1 MIAFHVVLLYTVFM
15 LTDKVYEDIRK
26 KILNLTLK
34 PGSKINFSNLRTSYG
49 VSNSPVRDALK
60 RLEAE
65 GLVCIK
71 PQSGTTVAKIDLNS
85 VEDERFRRLYLEL
98 GAIELI
104 FDKGFTE
111 EFTSKM
117 KRIISKQKE
126 AYDVRDIDLFL
137 SLDDSMHRL
146 FFEECKHEKV
156 FDSIT
161 STGGNY
167 ARIRM
172 VSYLFDEVLKYS
184 LEQHIEILNAIE
196 NHDRQRALSLIRS
209 HISRI
214 ENETFAYR
222 RYYPQ
227 YFV

>member
-1 MIAFHVVLLYTVFM
+1 M
-15 LTDKVYEDIRK
+15 LTDIVYDCTK
-26 KILNLTLK
+26 KSILSLTLK
-34 PGSKINFSNLRTSYG
+34 PGSKINFSHLRTLYG

-71 PQSGTTVAKIDLNS
+71 AQSGTTVAKIDLKK

-98 GAIELI
+98 GAIEQVFEKGLSDTFINKFKKLI
-104 FDKGFTE
+104 SEQEK
-111 EFTSKM
+111 
-117 KRIISKQKE
+117 
-126 AYDVRDIDLFL
+126 AYKAKNIEQFL
-137 SLDDSMHRL
+137 VLDDKMHRL

-156 FDSIT
+156 FDSIIAT
-161 STGGNY
+161 SGNY
-167 ARIRM
+167 TRVRM
-172 VSYLFDEVLKYS
+172 VSFLFDEVLQVS
-184 LEQHIEILNAIE
+184 LEQHQDILNALID
-196 NHDRQRALSLIRS
+196 HDCQRTLNLVRA

-222 RYYPQ
+222 RSYPQ